1 MPSPHQQSLQLL
13 LLFSRAHLYHTF
25 HATAPAAALLREHVI
40 ARGLAMEDLALPRDA
55 ETLGGR
61 AVGLRLRHV
70 RSTLRPM
77 RRPVPRAARP
87 PAAAPIPSRD
97 PVRGRRRKPPDPWP
111 RAPGPSRVP
120 RDAACWG

>member
-1 MPSPHQQSLQLL
+1 MSSPHQQALQLL
-13 LLFSRAHLYHTF
+13 LLFGRADLCHAF
-25 HATAPAAALLREHVI
+25 DATAPTAALLREHVV
-40 ARGLAMEDLALPRDA
+40 AGGLAMEDLALPRDT

-61 AVGLRLRHV
+61 AVVLRLRHV
-70 RSTLRPM
+70 RSTLRPL

-97 PVRGRRRKPPDPWP
+97 RVRGRRRKPPAPWP
-111 RAPGPSRVP
+111 RVPVLSRVP